1 MLKYAIKKLLM
12 MIPMLLVIS
21 ALIFFGIKATGVDP
35 INYLVSPDMAAN
47 TEMMEALRE
56 HYGLNDPA
64 YVQYFRWLGQ
74 MLQGNFGSS
83 MVTGTSIAE
92 IIANFLPPTLLLSSV
107 SLVLAAILGLVI
119 GLVSAV
125 KQNGIVDYIGRILA
139 VLGQAMP
146 QFLIGL
152 ILLLF
157 FSIRLGWLPATG
169 MYSAGATNTFVD
181 VVKHLILPCVAITIA
196 MCSVIM
202 RYTRNSMLDVMNS
215 DYIKLARS
223 KGIPEWKVFIKHGLR
238 NALRPVVVILVFRI
252 SLLFSGSVVI
262 ESVFSWPGVGARMT
276 QGVVS
281 GDYTVVMVLALAI
294 AASVLVASFLLDIIS
309 AWLDPRIRIGQ

>member
-169 MYSAGATNTFVD
+169 MYSAGATNMFVD
-181 VVKHLILPCVAITIA
+181 VVKRLILPCIAITIA
-196 MCSVIM
+196 M
-202 RYTRNSMLDVMNS
+202 
-215 DYIKLARS
+215 
-223 KGIPEWKVFIKHGLR
+223 
-238 NALRPVVVILVFRI
+238 
-252 SLLFSGSVVI
+252 
-262 ESVFSWPGVGARMT
+262 
-276 QGVVS
+276 
-281 GDYTVVMVLALAI
+281 
-294 AASVLVASFLLDIIS
+294 
-309 AWLDPRIRIGQ
+309 

>member
-152 ILLLF
+152 ILLLI

-169 MYSAGATNTFVD
+169 MYSRARRTRLWTSSSTSSCPASPSPS
-181 VVKHLILPCVAITIA
+181 PCVRSSCAIRATPCW
-196 MCSVIM
+196 M
-202 RYTRNSMLDVMNS
+202 
-215 DYIKLARS
+215 
-223 KGIPEWKVFIKHGLR
+223 
-238 NALRPVVVILVFRI
+238 
-252 SLLFSGSVVI
+252 
-262 ESVFSWPGVGARMT
+262 
-276 QGVVS
+276 
-281 GDYTVVMVLALAI
+281 
-294 AASVLVASFLLDIIS
+294 
-309 AWLDPRIRIGQ
+309 

>member
-125 KQNGIVDYIGRILA
+125 KQNGIVDYIGRVLA

-157 FSIRLGWLPATG
+157 FSIRLGWLPAT
-169 MYSAGATNTFVD
+169 
-181 VVKHLILPCVAITIA
+181 
-196 MCSVIM
+196 
-202 RYTRNSMLDVMNS
+202 
-215 DYIKLARS
+215 
-223 KGIPEWKVFIKHGLR
+223 E
-238 NALRPVVVILVFRI
+238 
-252 SLLFSGSVVI
+252 
-262 ESVFSWPGVGARMT
+262 
-276 QGVVS
+276 
-281 GDYTVVMVLALAI
+281 
-294 AASVLVASFLLDIIS
+294 
-309 AWLDPRIRIGQ
+309 IGRAHV